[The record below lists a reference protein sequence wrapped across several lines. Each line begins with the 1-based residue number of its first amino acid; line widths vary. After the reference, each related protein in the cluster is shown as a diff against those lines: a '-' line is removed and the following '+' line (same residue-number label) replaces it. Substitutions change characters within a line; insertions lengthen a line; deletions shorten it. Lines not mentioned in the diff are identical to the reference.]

1 MEIFD
6 LESLAEFNDAQLH
19 NKGVMLVKFGAVW
32 CKPCHA
38 AKPLIEKWADTVNSL
53 ANVAMYE
60 VDVDVGLDIYHHFK
74 SKKMVSGIPT
84 ILCFVR
90 EFVVYPDD
98 SVVGSSEKEINSFF
112 ERCLKVSKYL

>member
-60 VDVDVGLDIYHHFK
+60 VDVDVGHLPLK

-90 EFVVYPDD
+90 NSSYIPD
-98 SVVGSSEKEINSFF
+98 SVVGSSEGNKFF
-112 ERCLKVSKYL
+112 FREMPESV

>member
-6 LESLAEFNDAQLH
+6 LESAEFNDAQLH

-74 SKKMVSGIPT
+74 SKMVSGI
-84 ILCFVR
+84 LF
-90 EFVVYPDD
+90 
-98 SVVGSSEKEINSFF
+98 S
-112 ERCLKVSKYL
+112 